1 MHVSDVLGN
10 WKIFAIVPDI
20 FGETSGYLAR
30 SKLRGTMADVEELI
44 VFSKNF
50 KLAND
55 EDSKGKENTVQ
66 DVRLFHDSLNLHIP
80 VVNKKASDS
89 ENSVRDKLQTG
100 KTGSEGDNTKKDHL
114 LDYNGDIEPP
124 QEDIFQPQAQVKK
137 KKRKKKRASD
147 SVCESFYDVY
157 KVLDDVLG
165 QGAHTTVKSCVKLTT
180 NQEYAVKIIE
190 KSPKVDRKRVL
201 NEIELLYQ
209 CRGQKNIVDCIEYF
223 EDSHKFYMIFEKM
236 RGGPLLKHIEKKKAF
251 TEKEASLVVKDIVSA
266 LDFLH
271 KKGIAHRDLKP
282 ENILCAYENQISPV
296 KICDFDLASGLDGLS
311 AAVTTPELQ
320 TPVGSAEYMAPEVVD
335 AFKTHATTYDKRC
348 DLWSLGVILYIM
360 LSGHPPFYG
369 KCGTDCGWE
378 KGENCKSCQEWQSI
392 SSEAKDLIS
401 HLLVRDATKRY
412 TTDMILEHT
421 WIKEASNTPLPTPT
435 LLTRPFAARDH
446 VLRYHIA
453 MPYWRAST
461 PVISDSI
468 EVTEVCIQTKNTVD
482 NKSKGILIR
491 EIQNMNTLSL
501 QEFAAEAVAMNR
513 IFSEASAI
521 DEPGAHNDEFQNNIK
536 PRLFGLSPPSNSVL
550 ARRRAASLKSHSPNP
565 MNRDV
570 EKSVS

>member
-1 MHVSDVLGN
+1 M
-10 WKIFAIVPDI
+10 
-20 FGETSGYLAR
+20 
-30 SKLRGTMADVEELI
+30 EELI
-44 VFSKNF
+44 LFSKNF
-50 KLAND
+50 RLAND
-55 EDSKGKENTVQ
+55 GESKGKENTVQ
-66 DVRLFHDSLNLHIP
+66 ELRLFHDSFSMHIP
-80 VVNKKASDS
+80 TMNKKASNS
-89 ENSVRDKLQTG
+89 ESVVRDKPHPG
-100 KTGSEGDNTKKDHL
+100 KSGSEYHSARKENLLEDGGDM
-114 LDYNGDIEPP
+114 EPP
-124 QEDIFQPQAQVKK
+124 TEDIFQPQAQAKK

-147 SVCESFYDVY
+147 SVCESFFDIY

-190 KSPKVDRKRVL
+190 KSASVDRRRVL

-209 CRGQKNIVDCIEYF
+209 CRGHKNIIDCIEYF
-223 EDSHKFYMIFEKM
+223 EESDKFYLIFEKM
-236 RGGPLLKHIEKKKAF
+236 RGGPLLKYIEKKKVF

-282 ENILCAYENQISPV
+282 ENILCACENQISPV

-335 AFKTHATTYDKRC
+335 AFKTQATTYDERC

-378 KGENCKSCQEWQSI
+378 RGENCKSCQEMLMKRIQEGEYDFPAKEWDGI
-392 SSEAKDLIS
+392 SLEAKNLIS

-412 TTDMILEHT
+412 TTDMILQNP
-421 WIKEASNTPLPTPT
+421 WIEEASNTPLPTPT
-435 LLTRPFAARDH
+435 LLTR
-446 VLRYHIA
+446 
-453 MPYWRAST
+453 
-461 PVISDSI
+461 
-468 EVTEVCIQTKNTVD
+468 
-482 NKSKGILIR
+482 
-491 EIQNMNTLSL
+491 NMNTHNL

-513 IFSEASAI
+513 MFSEASAI
-521 DEPGAHNDEFQNNIK
+521 YHPEDHEEFQRNIK
-536 PRLFGLSPPSNSVL
+536 PRVLGLSPPSNSVL
-550 ARRRAASLKSHSPNP
+550 AKRRAASSKSHSANP
-565 MNRDV
+565 QSKDIDKN
-570 EKSVS
+570 EL

>member
-1 MHVSDVLGN
+1 M
-10 WKIFAIVPDI
+10 
-20 FGETSGYLAR
+20 
-30 SKLRGTMADVEELI
+30 
-44 VFSKNF
+44 
-50 KLAND
+50 
-55 EDSKGKENTVQ
+55 
-66 DVRLFHDSLNLHIP
+66 
-80 VVNKKASDS
+80 
-89 ENSVRDKLQTG
+89 
-100 KTGSEGDNTKKDHL
+100 
-114 LDYNGDIEPP
+114 
-124 QEDIFQPQAQVKK
+124 
-137 KKRKKKRASD
+137 
-147 SVCESFYDVY
+147 
-157 KVLDDVLG
+157 
-165 QGAHTTVKSCVKLTT
+165 
-180 NQEYAVKIIE
+180 
-190 KSPKVDRKRVL
+190 
-201 NEIELLYQ
+201 
-209 CRGQKNIVDCIEYF
+209 
-223 EDSHKFYMIFEKM
+223 
-236 RGGPLLKHIEKKKAF
+236 
-251 TEKEASLVVKDIVSA
+251 
-266 LDFLH
+266 
-271 KKGIAHRDLKP
+271 KP

-378 KGENCKSCQEWQSI
+378 KGENCKSCQEMLMKRIQEGEYDFPSKEWQSI

-435 LLTRPFAARDH
+435 LLTR
-446 VLRYHIA
+446 
-453 MPYWRAST
+453 
-461 PVISDSI
+461 
-468 EVTEVCIQTKNTVD
+468 
-482 NKSKGILIR
+482 
-491 EIQNMNTLSL
+491 NMNTLSL

>member
-1 MHVSDVLGN
+1 
-10 WKIFAIVPDI
+10 
-20 FGETSGYLAR
+20 
-30 SKLRGTMADVEELI
+30 MADVEELI

-378 KGENCKSCQEWQSI
+378 KGENCKSCQVSISHALYRLPKTEVLLFLKFIFHFLFKEWQSI

-435 LLTRPFAARDH
+435 LLTR
-446 VLRYHIA
+446 
-453 MPYWRAST
+453 
-461 PVISDSI
+461 
-468 EVTEVCIQTKNTVD
+468 
-482 NKSKGILIR
+482 
-491 EIQNMNTLSL
+491 NMNTLSL